1 MADPEVPGAAAPAE
15 TKQAAPARRK
25 VRGVG
30 LPHVIAVSAL
40 IAALCWGAWVTKSV
54 AGGDAPQ
61 GQLVKLQLQ
70 GVITE
75 YLQAQA
81 RSSADE
87 RTAAAETARFMAELD
102 TAVAKLGESGRIV
115 LVNEAVIGGS
125 VPDITEEV
133 KRQVYSKVPMPKIVS
148 VPPVQAGMQAYLDA
162 NGGSRE
168 PRQ

>member
-1 MADPEVPGAAAPAE
+1 MVETEEPGVAAPAE
-15 TKQAAPARRK
+15 TKQAAPVRK

-30 LPHVIAVSAL
+30 LPHVVAVAAL
-40 IAALCWGAWVTKSV
+40 IGTLCWGAWVTKSV
-54 AGGDAPQ
+54 VSGAAPQ

-70 GVITE
+70 GVITD

-81 RSSADE
+81 RSNADE

-102 TAVAKLGESGRIV
+102 RAVAKLGESGRIV

-125 VPDITEEV
+125 VADITEEV

-148 VPPVQAGMQAYLDA
+148 LPPVQADMRTYLDA
-162 NGGSRE
+162 NGGSRG

>member
-1 MADPEVPGAAAPAE
+1 MVETEVPGAAAPVEAMP
-15 TKQAAPARRK
+15 AAPVRRK

-30 LPHVIAVSAL
+30 LPHVAAVAAL
-40 IAALCWGAWVTKSV
+40 IGVLCWGAWVTKTV
-54 AGGDAPQ
+54 ASDSAPQ

-102 TAVAKLGESGRIV
+102 MAVAKLGQSGRVV
-115 LVNEAVIGGS
+115 LVNEAVIGGL
-125 VPDITEEV
+125 VPDITDEV

-148 VPPVQAGMQAYLDA
+148 VPPVQADMQAYLDA
-162 NGGSRE
+162 NGGSRG